1 MLMLIP
7 GLQPLGFIT
16 LLSSMELF
24 LLSALLP
31 QSSFLGWTWQQLGF
45 YVLILAI

>member
-1 MLMLIP
+1 MLIP
-7 GLQPLGFIT
+7 GLLPVAFMT
-16 LLSSMELF
+16 LTSAAILF

-31 QSSFLGWTWQQLGF
+31 QSGFLGFTWQQLGF